1 MVTLPAHE
9 DNPETYTVSI
19 HTNVTARIEFG
30 SQTRAAAQNATFNN
44 IEAGTYSLTI
54 SAEGYEPIT
63 DSITVTDSDIDK
75 TYSLEE
81 SP

>member
-30 SQTRAAAQNATFNN
+30 TQTRAAAQNATFNN
-44 IEAGTYSLTI
+44 IEPGTYTLTI
-54 SAEGYEPIT
+54 SAEGYETIT
-63 DSITVTDSDIDK
+63 DSITVADSDVDK
-75 TYSLEE
+75 TYSLQEE
-81 SP
+81 P